1 MSSMAGS
8 DSTSIALRSIFYFLM
23 KNPSKLD
30 KVRAEVDAA
39 FANGILVSPVQFNQS
54 AKLPYLSAVIQESF
68 RLYSPFAAPIQRYSP
83 PAGMKLVST
92 YIPAGIRVG
101 LNPAVVQHHKAV
113 FGDDAGSFRPERW
126 LETSSEQ
133 LKLMEKSILAFG
145 AGTRRCTGRHVS
157 CFHSKICGCSLS
169 GNRSRCPRSER
180 LRPRS
185 YVDIRS
191 S

>member
-1 MSSMAGS
+1 MAGS

-54 AKLPYLSAVIQESF
+54 AKLPYLNAVIQESF
-68 RLYSPFAAPIQRYSP
+68 RLYSPFAAPCQRYSP
-83 PAGMKLVST
+83 PAGMKLAGT

-101 LNPAVVQHHKAV
+101 LNPAVVQHHKEV

-126 LETSSEQ
+126 LEGSSEQ
-133 LKLMEKSILAFG
+133 VKLMEKSILAFG

-157 CFHSKICGCSLS
+157 SFRSQMCECSLG
-169 GNRSRCPRSER
+169 GNRSQCLRFERS
-180 LRPRS
+180 RPIS
-185 YVDIRS
+185 YTATRS